1 MTERVRVGV
10 VGLGAVAQAVHRP
23 ILARRADLFE
33 PVAPCDLSP
42 ALEAGVAVFREKPL
56 AYTLTEADALGAA
69 DGRLALGYMKLYDP
83 ALTPACEL
91 ARERPLARSVEVT
104 VLHPSPAEQLAHARV
119 RRWSL
124 DIDAETLAGLHAEE
138 ETLLERALGPVV
150 AELGRLYA
158 DVLLGGVV
166 HDLALVRALA
176 GDPLRIDQ
184 VDVWPQGVRPSV
196 SIQGVLW
203 DQARL
208 SIRWHY
214 LDRHP
219 AYREEL
225 RVHDEQGTLADGGAA
240 RAASYE
246 SIVEAFEREL
256 EAFHRLSVAGE
267 RAAAGVVEGRADILT
282 CQRVVRRLGEQRG
295 LELGGEAAAA

>member
-33 PVAPCDLSP
+33 PVASCDLSP

-69 DGRLALGYMKLYDP
+69 DGRLALGHMKLYDP
-83 ALTPACEL
+83 AFTPACEL

-158 DVLLGGVV
+158 DVLLGSVV

-184 VDVWPQGVRPSV
+184 VDVWQQGVRPPSV
-196 SIQGVLW
+196 SIQGVLR
-203 DQARL
+203 DQARV

-214 LDRHP
+214 LNRHP

-225 RVHDEQGTLADGGAA
+225 RVHDKQGTLADGGAA

-256 EAFHRLSVAGE
+256 E
-267 RAAAGVVEGRADILT
+267 
-282 CQRVVRRLGEQRG
+282 
-295 LELGGEAAAA
+295 LGGEAAAA